1 MNNSEQRNIWTG
13 IIGTFAFHL
22 LLLVVFLTAKIGK
35 VKNEHQE
42 LLMIEFTE
50 QEYKTIEQII
60 EESSPKE
67 EPIEQLSNQTLT
79 NIASNTAEEM
89 DEKISTEKYIEEVMK
104 ELGMEE
110 INPKHDNTLPDEASV
125 SMEHDAKKEKKE
137 LRTNFGQTRIEYNIP
152 PNRKGR
158 YIERPIYRC
167 QGGGTVVVKVVVDQA
182 GYVVQAEIQ
191 SSTTSD
197 ICVQEM
203 ALQSAQKSEFN
214 SDYNAAKK
222 VEGTIKY
229 IFVAQ

>member
-22 LLLVVFLTAKIGK
+22 LLLVVFLTAKIGE

-42 LLMIEFTE
+42 LLTIEFSE

-60 EESSPKE
+60 EERKPTA
-67 EPIEQLSNQTLT
+67 EPIEQLSDQTLS

-89 DEKISTEKYIEEVMK
+89 NEKISTEKYIEELMQ

-110 INPKHDNTLPDEASV
+110 INPQYDNTLPDEAAI
-125 SMEHDAKKEKKE
+125 SMENEERKENKE
-137 LRTNFGQTRIEYNIP
+137 VRTNFGQTRIEYNVP

-167 QGGGTVVVKVVVDQA
+167 QGGGTVVVLVVVDQA

-191 SSTTSD
+191 HSSSTD
-197 ICVQEM
+197 LCVQEM
-203 ALQSAQKSEFN
+203 ALQSAQKTEFN
-214 SDYNAAKK
+214 SDYTAAKK